1 MTTVH
6 TIERPPQVSHE
17 EAPPLLVLLHGFGSN
32 EHDLMGLSPYL
43 DKRLHIV
50 SARAIFDVGFGFGWY
65 YLYGVPGNLISDD
78 ATRAK
83 SLEVLAEF
91 IADLP
96 GRLGTDPRR
105 LYLLGFSQGAVMSL
119 NLALTVPHLVTGA
132 MVISGYLDEKVLP
145 RVKPDSL
152 AHLDFLVMHGTE
164 DDLITVEGGRGIRD
178 YLETLPVQLTYREYP
193 IGHGIHP
200 DALNLIPQWLSNRID
215 QDRSR
220 EDVQEA

>member
-6 TIERPPQVSHE
+6 TIERPPQTPQE
-17 EAPPLLVLLHGFGSN
+17 EAPPLLLLLHGFGSN

-83 SLEVLAEF
+83 SLEVLTKF
-91 IADLP
+91 IGDLP
-96 GRLGTDPRR
+96 GRLGTNPRR

-119 NLALTVPHLVTGA
+119 NLALTVPHLVAGA
-132 MVISGYLDEKVLP
+132 IVASGYLDEKVLP
-145 RVKPDSL
+145 RVQPDNLS
-152 AHLDFLVMHGTE
+152 HLNFLVMHGTE

-178 YLETLPVQLTYREYP
+178 YLETLPVQLTYCEYP

-200 DALNLIPQWLSNRID
+200 DALSLIPEWLSSRID
-215 QDRSR
+215 EDRPHA
-220 EDVQEA
+220 DAQGA